1 MPFNSTPYLWRY
13 RRRRPQIGAYSAISE
28 KGHKNGRISPAQL
41 LLKSQKAIT
50 EVCAKE
56 ERNLMKQM
64 WSAGAKAASCMH
76 IENASLKSLLGA
88 VLSTYL
94 LSKWEANF
102 FLEFDGAVETLRL

>member
-1 MPFNSTPYLWRY
+1 MLTSCEQRMPFNSTPYLWRY
-13 RRRRPQIGAYSAISE
+13 RQCRPQIGTYSVITE
-28 KGHKNGRISPAQL
+28 KGHKNGRISAAQL
-41 LLKSQKAIT
+41 LCKSQKAIT

-64 WSAGAKAASCMH
+64 WSAGSQPLQRMH

-94 LSKWEANF
+94 LSKY
-102 FLEFDGAVETLRL
+102 

>member
-1 MPFNSTPYLWRY
+1 MLTSCEQHMPFNSTPYLWRY

-41 LLKSQKAIT
+41 LFKSQNALT

-56 ERNLMKQM
+56 ERNLMKQV
-64 WSAGAKAASCMH
+64 WSTGSRPLQRMH

-94 LSKWEANF
+94 LSKY
-102 FLEFDGAVETLRL
+102 

>member
-1 MPFNSTPYLWRY
+1 MKKLDYTLTSCEAGMPLRSTPYLWRY
-13 RRRRPQIGAYSAISE
+13 RRRRPQIGAYSVISE

-41 LLKSQKAIT
+41 LFKSQNALT

-64 WSAGAKAASCMH
+64 WSTGSQPLQRMH

-88 VLSTYL
+88 VLSAYL
-94 LSKWEANF
+94 LSKY
-102 FLEFDGAVETLRL
+102 

>member
-1 MPFNSTPYLWRY
+1 MLTSCEQRMPFNSTPYLWRY

-41 LLKSQKAIT
+41 LFKSQNALT

-56 ERNLMKQM
+56 ERNLMKQV
-64 WSAGAKAASCMH
+64 WSTGSQPLQRMH

-94 LSKWEANF
+94 PTK
-102 FLEFDGAVETLRL
+102 